1 MDTAHIWDYVL
12 LEQLSPE
19 TILDHTDQRFKARHI
34 YTYIGDVLVAINP
47 YQSIPIYGPDVIR
60 KYQGRQL
67 SENPPHI
74 YAIAEEAYR
83 AMRQRLRDQC
93 ILISGESGAGKTES
107 SKYITQYL
115 ISVSEGA
122 KDGKGELIRNKLL
135 ESNTVME
142 AFGNAKTIRNDN
154 SSRFGKYMEIQFNYL
169 GEPIGGRVTSCLLEK
184 SRIVT
189 REEGEQS
196 FHIFYII
203 IFGASA
209 EIIEKL
215 KLRADINDYAYV
227 RQSLPATTKKAYE
240 THFLELQKSLF
251 ILGFDKDAQ
260 LQIFRIIA
268 AILHLGNITFV
279 DEEAKEV
286 GQHNTKVQNTQALE
300 LCASLLRIQPELLE
314 RSLTT
319 RTVTTKTGKGT
330 EVISNPLDVGTA
342 MFSRDALAKGLYS
355 RLFGW
360 LIYSI
365 NQRLVGP
372 SDVPTLSI
380 GILDIYGFEVFQ
392 KNGFEQLCINYC
404 NEALQ
409 QLFIELTLKREQ
421 EEYAEE
427 GVSWESITFFDN
439 QGILDLI
446 DNKRKGV
453 FSVLDDTCALSES
466 TDAAFINRLNTS
478 FPKHPFFE
486 TSSTKKDMSLS
497 ATDFRIKH
505 YAGDVIYAG
514 VGFLEKNRDTLFVD
528 LKKAMWAS
536 TDELVHELF
545 PDSEFDEKKRPLTT
559 GYQFKLSLAELIQ
572 SLRRTEPHYVRCIK
586 PNESKSDKIF
596 DGKIVAHQIRYLGLT
611 ENIRIRRAGY
621 AYRQYMDRFIRRY
634 KATCPATWPNFNGDD
649 KATIASILKNVSV
662 QEDQFCF
669 GKSKV
674 FVRSP
679 APIVKLEQMRE
690 KALHVVQTIISK
702 SYKGFKARV
711 LRKKMFAAR
720 LMLALYRG
728 HKARK
733 FFKMTKAAIMV
744 QKIIRGWICH
754 RIYDKRKA
762 ATKIQRAFRRYQ
774 NRKYMKQMCSLFNS
788 SLGKQNKF
796 GRTVAWPRPH
806 AAFAKAHQLLQK
818 IFNRNW
824 TRLLLKD
831 LSADQKA
838 EMMIKIDAYSIFH
851 GKKSWMPARQFQGN
865 YLQHPSFPQHQDYV
879 NLFQRILEATGS
891 PRIVFSS
898 MMQKYNPKC
907 VCETRAIVVTHEAV
921 FKVNPKKVKIQKVG
935 VLIRD
940 LCSITMSPYND
951 NFIILHFQPPER
963 DMLLE
968 VSSPGDSPSQERLS
982 EFVSLLWSLK
992 KQISGRAPIIQF
1004 LTETKFN
1011 NRRPAG
1017 DMVLSFTTGSVTSA
1031 QFQKGKDRHVVTCP
1045 PA

>member
-1 MDTAHIWDYVL
+1 
-12 LEQLSPE
+12 
-19 TILDHTDQRFKARHI
+19 
-34 YTYIGDVLVAINP
+34 
-47 YQSIPIYGPDVIR
+47 
-60 KYQGRQL
+60 
-67 SENPPHI
+67 
-74 YAIAEEAYR
+74 
-83 AMRQRLRDQC
+83 
-93 ILISGESGAGKTES
+93 
-107 SKYITQYL
+107 
-115 ISVSEGA
+115 
-122 KDGKGELIRNKLL
+122 
-135 ESNTVME
+135 
-142 AFGNAKTIRNDN
+142 
-154 SSRFGKYMEIQFNYL
+154 
-169 GEPIGGRVTSCLLEK
+169 
-184 SRIVT
+184 
-189 REEGEQS
+189 
-196 FHIFYII
+196 
-203 IFGASA
+203 
-209 EIIEKL
+209 
-215 KLRADINDYAYV
+215 
-227 RQSLPATTKKAYE
+227 
-240 THFLELQKSLF
+240 
-251 ILGFDKDAQ
+251 
-260 LQIFRIIA
+260 
-268 AILHLGNITFV
+268 
-279 DEEAKEV
+279 
-286 GQHNTKVQNTQALE
+286 
-300 LCASLLRIQPELLE
+300 
-314 RSLTT
+314 
-319 RTVTTKTGKGT
+319 
-330 EVISNPLDVGTA
+330 
-342 MFSRDALAKGLYS
+342 
-355 RLFGW
+355 
-360 LIYSI
+360 
-365 NQRLVGP
+365 
-372 SDVPTLSI
+372 
-380 GILDIYGFEVFQ
+380 
-392 KNGFEQLCINYC
+392 
-404 NEALQ
+404 
-409 QLFIELTLKREQ
+409 
-421 EEYAEE
+421 
-427 GVSWESITFFDN
+427 
-439 QGILDLI
+439 
-446 DNKRKGV
+446 
-453 FSVLDDTCALSES
+453 
-466 TDAAFINRLNTS
+466 
-478 FPKHPFFE
+478 
-486 TSSTKKDMSLS
+486 MSLS

-865 YLQHPSFPQHQDYV
+865 YLSLPSNPHREVFEAFTSKLPQSDKQIHFSCNMNKYSSTSSL
-879 NLFQRILEATGS
+879 NPRSIILTSTHLFLLTQKTYKHKKDPYPLPAIKSLSLS
-891 PRIVFSS
+891 PYKDRFL
-898 MMQKYNPKC
+898 
-907 VCETRAIVVTHEAV
+907 VVHFT
-921 FKVNPKKVKIQKVG
+921 PPM
-935 VLIRD
+935 RD
-940 LCSITMSPYND
+940 L
-951 NFIILHFQPPER
+951 
-963 DMLLE
+963 LLE
-968 VSSPGDSPSQERLS
+968 FDVQGAPDQDEKLS
-982 EFVSLLWSLK
+982 EFVTLFCETYEK
-992 KQISGRAPIIQF
+992 
-1004 LTETKFN
+1004 LTGARLPVNFSTEIRYN
-1011 NRRPAG
+1011 NRRPNP
-1017 DMVLSFTTGSVTSA
+1017 DCLINFTQTGSPIA
-1031 QFQKGKDRHVVTCP
+1031 AFKKGKDANIVSSP
-1045 PA
+1045 